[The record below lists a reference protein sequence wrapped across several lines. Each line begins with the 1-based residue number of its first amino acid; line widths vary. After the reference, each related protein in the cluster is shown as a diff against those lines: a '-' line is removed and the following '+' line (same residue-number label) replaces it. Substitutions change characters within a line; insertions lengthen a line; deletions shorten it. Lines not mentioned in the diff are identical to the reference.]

1 MVTVHFYDANC
12 QLVADSLCS
21 FTTPINI
28 DPGHT
33 ATFDSFATANEIS
46 GEPASYRLSYDWS

>member
-1 MVTVHFYDANC
+1 MVTVHYYGANGK
-12 QLVADSLCS
+12 LVADSLCC

-33 ATFDSFATANEIS
+33 ATFDSFAKLLTTQAVV
-46 GEPASYRLSYDWS
+46 R